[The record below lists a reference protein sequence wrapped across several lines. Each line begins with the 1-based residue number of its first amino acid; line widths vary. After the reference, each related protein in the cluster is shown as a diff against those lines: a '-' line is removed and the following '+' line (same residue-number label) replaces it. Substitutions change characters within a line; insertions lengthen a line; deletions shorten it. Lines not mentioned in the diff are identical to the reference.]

1 MKLLSA
7 FLLVSS
13 AVAFSP
19 APTFGVSRT
28 ASRLAMIPDPELINH
43 LAQNA
48 YDAVSVT
55 IQECDNTDC
64 VMVDGFKTTD
74 NSWVFSEGLG
84 DRTDTYQKV
93 MSMTMKDTE

>member
-1 MKLLSA
+1 MAPARSDR
-7 FLLVSS
+7 LVCL
-13 AVAFSP
+13 
-19 APTFGVSRT
+19 PTKTRCL
-28 ASRLAMIPDPELINH
+28 RLASSLSFARASTDPELINH

-74 NSWVFSEGLG
+74 NSLVFSEGLG